1 MLGVFVDNKCE
12 IIKGDS
18 ELEKQI
24 EALIKLEKE
33 YPDNLDIHYER
44 INCEKGLKGENEFLF
59 QLKNSG
65 LGMSVLHDVTM
76 EYEGLKAQIDFIVIT
91 QGYTYFVEC
100 KNLKGDIKVNER
112 GEFIKTYT
120 YNNRKRSVGIESPIS
135 QAQRHIELFKKKWF
149 EINKNNLRRLFT
161 ANERLDNW
169 NRPLVIMSNKENIL
183 DLRQAPKD
191 IQEKIMK
198 SDVVIEKIKR
208 DIKKIDKD
216 LLSGRKFRNEQAEGF
231 LNFYCKKMNVDYYTY
246 YKNKFVNKSIID
258 KEKIEDSN
266 NRLRECLKQFR
277 IQKAKTRGIPF
288 NYVFNDDELEKIIN
302 LKPKNFD
309 ELKEAN
315 ILTDVKLKLHGKDI
329 VAVVNS
335 MVKNKKV

>member
-1 MLGVFVDNKCE
+1 MLGLFVDNKCE

-24 EALIKLEKE
+24 EALGKLEKE

-76 EYEGLKAQIDFIVIT
+76 EYEELKAQIDFIVIT

-161 ANERLDNW
+161 ANERL
-169 NRPLVIMSNKENIL
+169 E
-183 DLRQAPKD
+183 
-191 IQEKIMK
+191 
-198 SDVVIEKIKR
+198 
-208 DIKKIDKD
+208 
-216 LLSGRKFRNEQAEGF
+216 
-231 LNFYCKKMNVDYYTY
+231 
-246 YKNKFVNKSIID
+246 
-258 KEKIEDSN
+258 
-266 NRLRECLKQFR
+266 
-277 IQKAKTRGIPF
+277 
-288 NYVFNDDELEKIIN
+288 
-302 LKPKNFD
+302 
-309 ELKEAN
+309 
-315 ILTDVKLKLHGKDI
+315 
-329 VAVVNS
+329 
-335 MVKNKKV
+335 